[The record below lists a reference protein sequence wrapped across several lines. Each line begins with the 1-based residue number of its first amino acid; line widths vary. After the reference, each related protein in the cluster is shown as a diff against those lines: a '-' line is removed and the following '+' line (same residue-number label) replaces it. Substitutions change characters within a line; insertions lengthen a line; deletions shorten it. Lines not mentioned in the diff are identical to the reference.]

1 MNEEKHNLG
10 EKKNSGFGMPDD
22 YFESFDARLMKKIE
36 MQEELSEFPTL
47 STIKK
52 ENPFFVDAS
61 YFDDLPS
68 VIADKI
74 HAQKSGLNWLDK
86 LKSVLFRPAFAL
98 SFGIALIVTLVFVY
112 KSQSIVTDEV
122 CNDLAC
128 LSKEEIL
135 NSKDFGAL
143 TVEELMNELPEY
155 NSISDAD
162 TVIDNELINDLIE
175 NPELISVEVE
185 NLEL

>member
-1 MNEEKHNLG
+1 MNEEQHNFG
-10 EKKNSGFGMPDD
+10 DKKNNGFGMPDG
-22 YFESFDARLMKKIE
+22 YFDSFDARLMKKIE

-47 STIKK
+47 SSIKK

-61 YFDDLPS
+61 YFEDLPS

-74 HAQKSGLNWLDK
+74 HAQKAGLNWIDK
-86 LKSVLFRPAFAL
+86 LKSVLFRPAFAF
-98 SFGIALIVTLVFVY
+98 SFGIALIVTVIFVY
-112 KSQSIVTDEV
+112 KSKGIVAEEV

-135 NSKDFGAL
+135 NSADFGDL
-143 TVEELMNELPEY
+143 TVEELMNEMPDNAAVVET
-155 NSISDAD
+155 D
-162 TVIDNELINDLIE
+162 TIVDNELINDLIE
-175 NPELISVEVE
+175 NPELISGEVE

>member
-1 MNEEKHNLG
+1 MNEEQHNLG
-10 EKKNSGFGMPDD
+10 DKKNSGFGMPDG
-22 YFESFDARLMKKIE
+22 YFDSFDARLMKKIE

-47 STIKK
+47 SSIKK

-61 YFDDLPS
+61 YFEDLPS
-68 VIADKI
+68 IIADKI
-74 HAQKSGLNWLDK
+74 HTQKAGLNWLDK
-86 LKSVLFRPAFAL
+86 LKSILFRPAFAL
-98 SFGIALIVTLVFVY
+98 SFGIALIVTVVFVY
-112 KSQSIVTDEV
+112 KSQSIVTEEV

-143 TVEELMNELPEY
+143 TVEELMNEMPD
-155 NSISDAD
+155 NSSVSDAD
-162 TVIDNELINDLIE
+162 TVLDKELINDLIE
-175 NPELISVEVE
+175 NPELISGDVE

>member
-1 MNEEKHNLG
+1 MNEEQHNLG
-10 EKKNSGFGMPDD
+10 DKKNSGFGMPDG
-22 YFESFDARLMKKIE
+22 YFDSFDARLMKKIE

-47 STIKK
+47 SAIKK

-61 YFDDLPS
+61 YFEDLPS

-74 HAQKSGLNWLDK
+74 HKQKAGLNWLDK
-86 LKSVLFRPAFAL
+86 LKSILFRPAFAF
-98 SFGIALIVTLVFVY
+98 SFGIALIFTIVFVY
-112 KSQSIVTDEV
+112 KSQSIVTEEV

-143 TVEELMNELPEY
+143 TVEELMNEMPD
-155 NSISDAD
+155 NATVSDAD
-162 TVIDNELINDLIE
+162 TVLDKELINDLIE
-175 NPELISVEVE
+175 NPELISGDVE

>member
-1 MNEEKHNLG
+1 MNEEQHNLG
-10 EKKNSGFGMPDD
+10 DKKNSGFGMPDG
-22 YFESFDARLMKKIE
+22 YFDSFDARLMKKIE

-47 STIKK
+47 SSIKK

-61 YFDDLPS
+61 YFEDLPS
-68 VIADKI
+68 IIADKI
-74 HAQKSGLNWLDK
+74 HAQKAGLNWLDK
-86 LKSVLFRPAFAL
+86 LKSILFRPAFAL
-98 SFGIALIVTLVFVY
+98 SFGIALIVTVVFVY
-112 KSQSIVTDEV
+112 KSQSIVTEEV

-143 TVEELMNELPEY
+143 TVEELMNEMPD
-155 NSISDAD
+155 NSSVSDAD
-162 TVIDNELINDLIE
+162 TVLDKELINDLIE
-175 NPELISVEVE
+175 NPELISGDVE

>member
-1 MNEEKHNLG
+1 MNEEQHNLG
-10 EKKNSGFGMPDD
+10 DKKNSGFGMPEG

-47 STIKK
+47 SAIKK

-68 VIADKI
+68 IIADKI
-74 HAQKSGLNWLDK
+74 HAQKVGLNWLDK
-86 LKSVLFRPAFAL
+86 LKSILFRPAFAF
-98 SFGIALIVTLVFVY
+98 SFGIALIVTVVFVY
-112 KSQSIVTDEV
+112 KSQSIVNEEV

-135 NSKDFGAL
+135 DSRDFGAL
-143 TVEELMNELPEY
+143 TVEELMNELPET
-155 NSISDAD
+155 NSVSDSD

-175 NPELISVEVE
+175 NPELISGEVE

>member
-1 MNEEKHNLG
+1 MNEEQYNLG
-10 EKKNSGFGMPDD
+10 DKKNSGFGMPDG

-47 STIKK
+47 SSIQK
-52 ENPFFVDAS
+52 ENPFFVNPS
-61 YFDDLPS
+61 YFEDLPS
-68 VIADKI
+68 AIADKI
-74 HAQKSGLNWLDK
+74 HGKRAGLNWLDK
-86 LKSVLFRPAFAL
+86 LKSILFRPAFAF
-98 SFGIALIVTLVFVY
+98 SFGIALIVTIVFVY
-112 KSQSIVTDEV
+112 KSQSVVTEEV

-143 TVEELMNELPEY
+143 TVEELMNEMPD
-155 NSISDAD
+155 NASISETD
-162 TVIDNELINDLIE
+162 TVIDKDLINDLIE
-175 NPELISVEVE
+175 NPDLISQGDE

>member
-1 MNEEKHNLG
+1 MNEEQHNLG
-10 EKKNSGFGMPDD
+10 DKKNSGFGMPDG

-47 STIKK
+47 SSIKK

-61 YFDDLPS
+61 YFEDLPTA
-68 VIADKI
+68 IANKI
-74 HAQKSGLNWLDK
+74 HAQKVGLNWLDK
-86 LKSVLFRPAFAL
+86 LKSILFRPAFAF
-98 SFGIALIVTLVFVY
+98 SFGIALIVTVVFVY
-112 KSQSIVTDEV
+112 KSQSIVTEEV

-135 NSKDFGAL
+135 NSTDFGSL
-143 TVEELMNELPEY
+143 TVEELMNEMPD
-155 NSISDAD
+155 NSTISDAD
-162 TVIDNELINDLIE
+162 TVLDKELINDLIE
-175 NPELISVEVE
+175 NPELISGEVE

>member
-1 MNEEKHNLG
+1 MNEEQHNIG
-10 EKKNSGFGMPDD
+10 DNKNSGFGMPDG
-22 YFESFDARLMKKIE
+22 YFESFEARLMKKIE
-36 MQEELSEFPTL
+36 MQEELSEFQTL
-47 STIKK
+47 SAIKK

-68 VIADKI
+68 VISDKI
-74 HAQKSGLNWLDK
+74 HAQKSGVNWLDK
-86 LKSVLFRPAFAL
+86 LKSVLFRPAFAF
-98 SFGIALIVTLVFVY
+98 SFGIALIVTVVFVY

-143 TVEELMNELPEY
+143 TVEELMNEMPDN
-155 NSISDAD
+155 NSVSDAD
-162 TVIDNELINDLIE
+162 TVIDKELINDLIE
-175 NPELISVEVE
+175 NPELISGELE